1 MLSTPAHDVI
11 FLTAND
17 SMSSFPD
24 FPSTV
29 HFMRESAPPYAMDL
43 GEGSN
48 LMAHTC
54 VIRALLT
61 RPHKNRVGVSRESSG
76 VSSSAAASLA
86 ALRAV
91 SGAGTMAATPD
102 SSGRVGSTAS
112 SYDTARASPGAG
124 AYMLSYPPRSFC
136 PSVCM

>member
-1 MLSTPAHDVI
+1 
-11 FLTAND
+11 
-17 SMSSFPD
+17 
-24 FPSTV
+24 
-29 HFMRESAPPYAMDL
+29 MDL

-54 VIRALLT
+54 VIPALLT
-61 RPHKNRVGVSRESSG
+61 RPHKKRVDVSRESSG

-91 SGAGTMAATPD
+91 SGAGAMAATPD

-124 AYMLSYPPRSFC
+124 A
-136 PSVCM
+136 